1 MARRGVLQ
9 RFPPRRLAAL
19 SDAQLRWVRP
29 LWFLVLVAAIALDI
43 AGAAFVLR
51 DAYDRDPAFHRFALA
66 SSIDDDGFALV
77 EGLPGN
83 PAAPPVTE
91 PSRIVAI
98 DGQPVPRDA
107 RLWDLA
113 DLLKKPAEK
122 PVALTILG
130 PDGQQRVH
138 VVTPSS
144 RYATEAAGAVAIP
157 RDVRIGARMVIS
169 LATCLAL
176 MACATLLFLRRPRDP
191 VALLFSFSFLLFAGS
206 IDPPLNM
213 WLSAGFSDAFGIY
226 TGLAWLCLVIGI
238 AAFPD
243 GRFNPPFVRWILV
256 VAPLT
261 AIPVIDDDAPMI
273 ISVVL
278 AFVLPLVL
286 LVSHAIKYRRLEPG
300 IERQQIKWAA
310 FGFASGLV
318 LLAAAVEL
326 ADLLPKDSPNS
337 PIYGLIVLVLF
348 NAGFLAMALGLLI
361 SLIRFRLWEADQ
373 VISRS
378 AVAAAVTLAVGILWT
393 LSTDLVKTGVEMTLG
408 EENLAVAT
416 VASAVLAAG
425 IFAPTQAL
433 AQRWAKSKFDGDSD
447 RIRNLI
453 SRLAVWRASETPE
466 EIGMRSLSA
475 LAAAVHCSSAA
486 IVLDTPHGRS
496 VVASRD
502 IEDGENLTGAADEKF
517 VLNVPLEDEDGPI
530 GQLLLGPRSDF
541 NRYNSSQTAGIQKV
555 AEPLAEAFRAAV
567 KRAQHSEGVQRL
579 LGSVEERLA
588 RLEGGGGGLSPA

>member
-1 MARRGVLQ
+1 MARWGAH

-29 LWFLVLVAAIALDI
+29 LWFLVLVAAIVLDM
-43 AGAAFVLR
+43 AGAVFVLR
-51 DAYDRDPAFHRFALA
+51 DAYESDPAYHRFALA

-98 DGQPVPRDA
+98 DGRPVPRDS

-113 DLLKKPAEK
+113 EQLKKPAEK

-130 PDGQQRVH
+130 PDGEQRVH
-138 VVTPSS
+138 LVTPNP
-144 RYATEAAGAVAIP
+144 RYAIEAAGAVAIP
-157 RDVRIGARMVIS
+157 REVRIWARIVVALI
-169 LATCLAL
+169 TCSAL
-176 MACATLLFLRRPRDP
+176 IACAVLLFMRRPRDP

-213 WLSAGFSDAFGIY
+213 WLSAGYSDAFGIY

-238 AAFPD
+238 TAFPD
-243 GRFNPPFVRWILV
+243 GRFNPPFVRWILI
-256 VAPLT
+256 VAPLCV
-261 AIPVIDDDAPMI
+261 IPVIDDDVPMI
-273 ISVVL
+273 ISTIL
-278 AFVLPLVL
+278 AFGLPLAL
-286 LVSHAIKYRRLEPG
+286 LLSQAIKYRRLEPG

-310 FGFASGLV
+310 FGFATGLV

-326 ADLLPKDSPNS
+326 ADLLPTDAPQS
-337 PIYGLIVLVLF
+337 PIYGLIVLGLF
-348 NAGFLAMALGLLI
+348 NAGFLAMVIGLLV
-361 SLIRFRLWEADQ
+361 SLLRFRLWEADQ

-433 AQRWAKSKFDGDSD
+433 AQRWAKRKFDGDND

-453 SRLAVWRASETPE
+453 SRLAVWRTSETPE

-502 IEDGENLTGAADEKF
+502 IEDGESLARAGGEKF

-530 GQLLLGPRSDF
+530 GQLLLGPRSDL
-541 NRYNSSQTAGIQKV
+541 NRYNSSQTAGILKV

-567 KRAQHSEGVQRL
+567 KRAQHSDSVQRL